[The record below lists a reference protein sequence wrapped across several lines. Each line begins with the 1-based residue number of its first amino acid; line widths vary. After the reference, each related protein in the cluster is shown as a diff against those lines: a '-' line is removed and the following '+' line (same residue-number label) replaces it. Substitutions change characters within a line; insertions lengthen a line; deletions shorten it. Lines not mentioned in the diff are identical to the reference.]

1 VTVEG
6 GAKELGDNGQI
17 YIDIHNGGGFANDW
31 VSRLQKLNSRYALC
45 GIECALY
52 GVEHTSL
59 YVVSSILC
67 MV

>member
-31 VSRLQKLNSRYALC
+31 VSRLQKLNSRYDVC
-45 GIECALY
+45 GIEYAL
-52 GVEHTSL
+52 
-59 YVVSSILC
+59 